1 MTSSGSATSAGRTSS
16 CRRRAHEDFV
26 TELIAEAQAR
36 RRRRSP
42 TRTPRVLTRLVFG
55 TMILTYNWFRAGRDD
70 PDAGRRLVRGVR
82 DPGRDRRRRLTC
94 PSCCAERAL
103 RWGRSVHASRSS
115 SAPCCTCS
123 TRRRASAR
131 TRRGSSSTARS
142 GSRSARRRPRRT
154 RSRTRSSR
162 TSAGRAT
169 SGSSCATRSSSCPS
183 FYGAQAA
190 GGVAVPLNAD
200 SRGLLLQR
208 VIERADVRA
217 IIARGDQL
225 AVLRG
230 ARRARR
236 GGADR
241 RHVAG
246 GRAALERARRAR
258 GRVPRV
264 DLRPLLGARAR
275 AARQLR
281 DRADPVHVGH
291 DRQLE
296 GRRLP
301 APLPVPVLG
310 GRLGRAGAH
319 ERRRADDAAAA
330 VPRRGAAHHLQLGA
344 ARRLHGAPEEPLLG
358 ALLLAGDR
366 RRRRDVRDHPRDVGG
381 DPAAH
386 GRRGARAPP
395 ARAVLRAVPAR
406 RRGVRG
412 SASA

>member
-1 MTSSGSATSAGRTSS
+1 ML
-16 CRRRAHEDFV
+16 HVLD
-26 TELIAEAQAR
+26 AQAR
-36 RRRRSP
+36 ER
-42 TRTPRVLTRLVFG
+42 
-55 TMILTYNWFRAGRDD
+55 
-70 PDAGRRLVRGVR
+70 PDATWVVVDGAE
-82 DPGRDRRRRLTC
+82 RLTFGAAQ
-94 PSCCAERAL
+94 AEAHQVAHAL
-103 RWGRSVHASRSS
+103 VEDLGG
-115 SAPCCTCS
+115 PCHVGLFL
-123 TRRRASAR
+123 RNQIEFL
-131 TRRGSSSTARS
+131 
-142 GSRSARRRPRRT
+142 
-154 RSRTRSSR
+154 
-162 TSAGRAT
+162 
-169 SGSSCATRSSSCPS
+169 PS

-225 AVLRG
+225 GVLQELDGLGAVELIVVTSPEG
-230 ARRARR
+230 ALPAT
-236 GGADR
+236 
-241 RHVAG
+241 
-246 GRAALERARRAR
+246 RARRAR
-258 GRVPRV
+258 GRVPLV

-281 DRADPVHVGH
+281 DRADPVHVGD

-296 GRRLP
+296 GRPLP

-344 ARRLHGAPEEPLLG
+344 ARRLHGASEEPLLG

-366 RRRRDVRDHPRDVGG
+366 RRRRDVRDHPRDAGG

-386 GRRGARAPP
+386 RRRGPFAP
-395 ARAVLRAVPAR
+395 AAGAVLRAVPAG